1 MVKLLRKC
9 LPYENESLLSFIY
22 RLAKDNDCLPK
33 WLLKEYKLDKA
44 YMDNSINFMDYTENN
59 YLDFCKISINSY
71 SISNNTFNINLKRKK
86 PYYRNSNK

>member
-1 MVKLLRKC
+1 MGVIHMVKLLRKC

-44 YMDNSINFMDYTENN
+44 YMDNSIN